1 MLISHKHK
9 FITIDIPKTGTRS
22 LRETLV
28 PLDVVDVV
36 GDPFIGKSP
45 FYQHGSIIEANEV
58 FKQLGWNIDDYF
70 KFSTVRNP
78 WRRYVSFLKYY
89 LKKVSN
95 HENNKKKKFKGV
107 AKELIEDGNRIENNW
122 LGCGSNQ
129 IVFLKKLISNWPSQY
144 YYLVNEGGNV
154 NFDMIAKTE
163 SLSKDVSS
171 FCLKL
176 GLTNQ
181 LKLKHENKSVYTRSY
196 KDYYNQELIDTVAEK
211 EKWVIDK
218 FNYNTI

>member
-28 PLDVVDVV
+28 PLGVVDVV
-36 GDPFIGKSP
+36 GGPFINKSS
-45 FYQHGSIIEANEV
+45 FYQHGSIMDANEG
-58 FKQLGWNIDDYF
+58 FKQRGWNLDDYF

-78 WRRYVSFLKYY
+78 WRRYVSFLKFY
-89 LKKVSN
+89 LKKLID
-95 HENNKKKKFKGV
+95 HENNKKNNFDGV
-107 AKELIEDGNRIENNW
+107 PERVVISGIQAEKAW
-122 LGCGSNQ
+122 LQSGRNDTA
-129 IVFLKKLISNWPSQY
+129 FLKKLINNWPSQH
-144 YYLVNEGGNV
+144 YYLVNEVGDV
-154 NFDMIAKTE
+154 DFDMIAKTE
-163 SLSKDVSS
+163 SLSSDVSS

-176 GLTNQ
+176 GITDQ

-196 KDYYNQELIDTVAEK
+196 KEYYNQELIDIVAKK

-218 FNYNTI
+218 FGYEL

>member
-1 MLISHKHK
+1 
-9 FITIDIPKTGTRS
+9 
-22 LRETLV
+22 
-28 PLDVVDVV
+28 
-36 GDPFIGKSP
+36 
-45 FYQHGSIIEANEV
+45 
-58 FKQLGWNIDDYF
+58 
-70 KFSTVRNP
+70 
-78 WRRYVSFLKYY
+78 
-89 LKKVSN
+89 
-95 HENNKKKKFKGV
+95 
-107 AKELIEDGNRIENNW
+107 
-122 LGCGSNQ
+122 
-129 IVFLKKLISNWPSQY
+129 
-144 YYLVNEGGNV
+144 
-154 NFDMIAKTE
+154 MIAKTE